1 MVKPGLAR
9 EAMSVV
15 QVGSPL
21 RILPATGI
29 ITVLAVALCAWPS
42 PGCAQPTSRES
53 FARPSEVPFPAGN
66 PYSKAKEQLGQI
78 LFLEPRLSKSGTR
91 ACATCH
97 DPRKEFSDG
106 LALPV
111 DAEGR
116 PAKRHT
122 PALWNLAWNRSFFW
136 DGRAATLEEQ
146 IKEPI
151 VTELGLSLSELTLRV
166 AADPNLVS
174 RFADAFEDQKVSITN
189 ISSAIATYLRTL
201 VSPRN
206 RFDVWVEGNDTALS
220 PEERR
225 GFDLFVGKANCVR
238 CHSGWNFT
246 DQRLHD
252 TGIADDDDTGGRAFK
267 TPTLRG
273 IRWSQPFMHN
283 GRIAKLR
290 YVVEHYEHNF
300 VPRPTLAREIAPF
313 TLTETERNDLVSF
326 LRAIGDGGDRVG
338 PPPITALRPEGAP
351 NGGP

>member
-225 GFDLFVGKANCVR
+225 GFE
-238 CHSGWNFT
+238 
-246 DQRLHD
+246 
-252 TGIADDDDTGGRAFK
+252 
-267 TPTLRG
+267 
-273 IRWSQPFMHN
+273 PFRRK
-283 GRIAKLR
+283 G
-290 YVVEHYEHNF
+290 
-300 VPRPTLAREIAPF
+300 
-313 TLTETERNDLVSF
+313 
-326 LRAIGDGGDRVG
+326 
-338 PPPITALRPEGAP
+338 
-351 NGGP
+351 

>member
-1 MVKPGLAR
+1 MVQAGLAR

-15 QVGSPL
+15 QLGSPL
-21 RILPATGI
+21 RILPATGM
-29 ITVLAVALCAWPS
+29 ITILTVALCGWPS
-42 PGCAQPTSRES
+42 RGYTQPTSRQS
-53 FARPSEVPFPAGN
+53 FARPREVPFPAGN
-66 PYSKAKEQLGQI
+66 PYSKAKEQLGRI

-106 LALPV
+106 VALPV

-116 PAKRHT
+116 LAKRHT
-122 PALWNLAWNRSFFW
+122 PTLWNLAWNSSFFW

-151 VTELGLSLSELTLRV
+151 VTELGLSLDELTRRV

-220 PEERR
+220 PEEQR

-252 TGIADDDDTGGRAFK
+252 TGIADDDDLGGRTFK

-300 VPRPTLAREIAPF
+300 VPRPALSREIVAF

-326 LRAIGDGGDRVG
+326 LRAIGDGESGGGRL
-338 PPPITALRPEGAP
+338 PITTLRPEGAP
-351 NGGP
+351 GEGP